1 MEITMKLYLHDT
13 DKILH
18 VDSNYIN
25 YLDENQLLG
34 WDDAIQLPTCSSN
47 LILHYILQHWG
58 RIMYKIDDKKL
69 YKDIYNNIQQS
80 CEALLGKSNHTNKIV
95 FNIFTQLY
103 VELNKWKK

>member
-47 LILHYILQHWG
+47 LILHYILQH
-58 RIMYKIDDKKL
+58 
-69 YKDIYNNIQQS
+69 
-80 CEALLGKSNHTNKIV
+80 
-95 FNIFTQLY
+95 
-103 VELNKWKK
+103 